1 MMVSPKLKIK
11 KSRLQNW
18 LLKNGTGEQIEGL
31 RQTIFPLRNGNKL
44 TILNPYNHGVVDV
57 VVEGSEGSLKKS
69 MNILWYFQDEP
80 PTKKISQNKSKPR
93 TSHQKRR
100 GIKKKITK
108 RKPRKER

>member
-1 MMVSPKLKIK
+1 MVSPKLKIK

-69 MNILWYFQDEP
+69 MNILWYFQDKP
-80 PTKKISQNKSKPR
+80 PTKKISRNKSKPR